1 MCVCVRVFLCS
12 AATEPVVAD
21 GVRSGG
27 EEAAA
32 ERAYRERRRDES
44 LAPAAVDQAA
54 LLPHLLVLPQRLARR
69 DARLVR
75 HVGYTPLRR
84 PVIYTRA
91 TLC

>member
-1 MCVCVRVFLCS
+1 MRVFLCS

-21 GVRSGG
+21 GVGSGG

-32 ERAYRERRRDES
+32 GARLSSRRRS
-44 LAPAAVDQAA
+44 RCARSAAVDQAA

-84 PVIYTRA
+84 PVIFTRA